1 LKKTIIMALLSTIV
15 PLVCVLAQEASFSE
29 VNGKVEY
36 QTGADSWK
44 PARTGDTV
52 GKGVVIS
59 TGFKST
65 AVLMI
70 GKSSISIK
78 PLTRMT
84 LEDIVKTEGGTQSQ
98 LFLLAG
104 RVKADIPPQ
113 PGQTTEFKV
122 KSPTATASVRGTGFE
137 FDGVNLIVEHGAVQ
151 LMTATGQTRMV
162 GAGEFSYVA
171 RGGVV
176 APPSAVVIVSGLDS
190 VVELVVQ
197 SVAESLSTAVAAP
210 PPPLQQTSVVT
221 IGVQ

>member
-1 LKKTIIMALLSTIV
+1 MRKIIVIAMFAGVSLLSV
-15 PLVCVLAQEASFSE
+15 MAQEASFSE

-36 QTGADSWK
+36 QTGSDTWK
-44 PARTGDTV
+44 PARPGDKV

-137 FDGVNLIVEHGAVQ
+137 FDGVNLIVEHGTVQ

-176 APPSAVVIVSGLDS
+176 APPSAVVVASGLDS

-197 SVAESLSTAVAAP
+197 SVAESLSTVTVVTP
-210 PPPLQQTSVVT
+210 PPVQQTSVVT
-221 IGVQ
+221 IGIQ

>member
-1 LKKTIIMALLSTIV
+1 LRKTIVLALLFAFV
-15 PLVCVLAQEASFSE
+15 PLVSVLAQEASFSE

-44 PARTGDTV
+44 PARPGDRV

-70 GKSSISIK
+70 DKSSISIK

-98 LFLLAG
+98 LYLLAG

-113 PGQTTEFKV
+113 PGKTTEFKV

-137 FDGVNLIVEHGAVQ
+137 FDGVNLIVEHGTVQ

-176 APPSAVVIVSGLDS
+176 APPSAVVIASGLDS

-197 SVAESLSTAVAAP
+197 SVAESLSTVVVVTP
-210 PPPLQQTSVVT
+210 PPFRPTSLVT

>member
-1 LKKTIIMALLSTIV
+1 VKRIIVLVMFAGVSLLS
-15 PLVCVLAQEASFSE
+15 VLAQEASFSE

-36 QTGADSWK
+36 QLGKDSWK
-44 PARTGDTV
+44 PAKVGDKV

-70 GKSSISIK
+70 GKSAISIK

-137 FDGVNLIVEHGAVQ
+137 FDGVNLIVERGSVQ

-176 APPSAVVIVSGLDS
+176 APPSAVVVASGLDS

-197 SVAESLSTAVAAP
+197 SVAESLSTVTVVTPAP
-210 PPPLQQTSVVT
+210 FQQTSVVT
-221 IGVQ
+221 IGIQ

>member
-1 LKKTIIMALLSTIV
+1 LRKIIVIAMFAGVSLLSV
-15 PLVCVLAQEASFSE
+15 MAQEASFSE

-36 QTGADSWK
+36 QTGSDTWK
-44 PARTGDTV
+44 PARPGDKV

-137 FDGVNLIVEHGAVQ
+137 FDGVNLIVEHGTVQ

-176 APPSAVVIVSGLDS
+176 APPSAVVVASGLDS

-197 SVAESLSTAVAAP
+197 SVAESLSTVTVVTP
-210 PPPLQQTSVVT
+210 PPVQQTSVVT
-221 IGVQ
+221 IGIQ

>member
-1 LKKTIIMALLSTIV
+1 MRKIIVFAMFAGVSLLSV
-15 PLVCVLAQEASFSE
+15 MAQEASFSE

-36 QTGADSWK
+36 QTGSDTWK
-44 PARTGDTV
+44 PARPGDKV

-137 FDGVNLIVEHGAVQ
+137 FDGVNLIVEHGTVQ

-176 APPSAVVIVSGLDS
+176 APPSAVVVSSGLDS

-197 SVAESLSTAVAAP
+197 SVAESLSTVTVVTP
-210 PPPLQQTSVVT
+210 PPFQQTSVVT